1 MFIVK
6 ENNEFTSREHTFFFF
21 FEFPKKI
28 KLTVLVSC
36 VNRPI
41 GLEFLINRLL
51 IKKKTMCGTI
61 IKTMKSSAMKSNDI
75 KY

>member
-1 MFIVK
+1 MNLLL
-6 ENNEFTSREHTFFFF
+6 ESTHFFFF

-51 IKKKTMCGTI
+51 IKKTMCGTI
-61 IKTMKSSAMKSNDI
+61 IKTMKPSAMKSNDI

>member
-1 MFIVK
+1 MNLLL
-6 ENNEFTSREHTFFFF
+6 ESTHFFF

-51 IKKKTMCGTI
+51 IRKKTMCGTI
-61 IKTMKSSAMKSNDI
+61 IKTMKPSAMKSNDI